1 MDWHNAIPL
10 YGREDQAVTGP
21 SMGWLE
27 ATVLG
32 YAKAFSMRGRASRA
46 EYWKFWAMSY
56 VLMFVITIAMV
67 MTGAEGGIQWTT
79 RIIALGAFISLTN
92 VALWTAA
99 VRRLHERGS
108 SAWWTLPHPIMIVS
122 AAVGWWELAWLDPR
136 IIEVM
141 TQPPPEMVLLSGA
154 SAVYGLAEL
163 AWIPGFILLMLR

>member
-1 MDWHNAIPL
+1 
-10 YGREDQAVTGP
+10 VTGP
-21 SMGWLE
+21 PTGWLE

-56 VLMFVITIAMV
+56 VLTFVLAITMIV
-67 MTGAEGGIQWTT
+67 TGAEGGTRWTT
-79 RIIALGAFISLTN
+79 HIIILGVFVELTN

-108 SAWWTLPHPIMIVS
+108 RGWWTLPHPIMIVS
-122 AAVGWWELAWLDPR
+122 SAVIWWEIAWLDPR
-136 IIEVM
+136 IIVEM
-141 TQPPPEMVLLSGA
+141 TQPSPEMMLLSGA
-154 SAVYGLAEL
+154 SAIYALAEL